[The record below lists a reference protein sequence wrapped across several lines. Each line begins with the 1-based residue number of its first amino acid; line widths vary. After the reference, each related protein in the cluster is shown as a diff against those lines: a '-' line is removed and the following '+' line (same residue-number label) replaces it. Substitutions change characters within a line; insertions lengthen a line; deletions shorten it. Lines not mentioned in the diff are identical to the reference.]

1 MSSILRGRTLSKGIR
16 NEYNGDAAV
25 LRVASPSIAE
35 RFPFMLPLLIVIGV
49 IILLILILG
58 VWFFGMY
65 NGLVRRRIASETAWS
80 DIDVQLKRRHDLV
93 PNLVNTVKGYASHE
107 KETLE
112 NVIKARSQA
121 VDANGPAASAEAEGM
136 LSSAL
141 GKIFALSEAYPDL
154 KANQNF
160 LSLQEELTS
169 TENKIGFARTHYNRT
184 TAGYNEALQTIPTN
198 IVAGMFSFQKRD
210 LFELE
215 DAAERNA
222 PDVQF

>member
-16 NEYNGDAAV
+16 NEYNGYAAV

>member
-1 MSSILRGRTLSKGIR
+1 
-16 NEYNGDAAV
+16 
-25 LRVASPSIAE
+25 
-35 RFPFMLPLLIVIGV
+35 MLPLLIVIGV
-49 IILLILILG
+49 IVLLVLVLG
-58 VWFFGMY
+58 GWFFGMY

-121 VDANGPAASAEAEGM
+121 VDANGPAASAQAEGM

-160 LSLQEELTS
+160 LALQEELTS

-184 TAGYNEALQTIPTN
+184 TASYNEALQTIPTN

-215 DAAERNA
+215 DAAERNV
-222 PDVQF
+222 PQVQF

>member
-1 MSSILRGRTLSKGIR
+1 MFPTLI
-16 NEYNGDAAV
+16 V
-25 LRVASPSIAE
+25 LVVVVL
-35 RFPFMLPLLIVIGV
+35 FLLIFGG
-49 IILLILILG
+49 L
-58 VWFFGMY
+58 FFGMY
-65 NGLVRRRIASETAWS
+65 NGLVRKRIASETAWS

-112 NVIKARSQA
+112 GVISARSQA
-121 VDANGPAASAEAEGM
+121 VGANGPAASGEAEGM
-136 LSSAL
+136 LSAAL
-141 GKIFALSEAYPDL
+141 GKLFALSEAYPDL

-184 TAGYNEALQTIPTN
+184 TANYNTALQTIPTN
-198 IVAGMFSFQKRD
+198 IVAGMFSFAKRD

-215 DAAERNA
+215 NAAEREA
-222 PDVQF
+222 PAVQF

>member
-1 MSSILRGRTLSKGIR
+1 M
-16 NEYNGDAAV
+16 
-25 LRVASPSIAE
+25 
-35 RFPFMLPLLIVIGV
+35 F
-49 IILLILILG
+49 IILSLCGLVLVVLVFG
-58 VWFFGMY
+58 GWFFGLY
-65 NGLVRRRIASETAWS
+65 NGLVRKRIASETAWS

-93 PNLVNTVKGYASHE
+93 PNLVNTVKGYATHE

-112 NVIKARSQA
+112 NVIAARNTA
-121 VDANGPAASAEAEGM
+121 VGADGPAASAEAEGM

-141 GKIFALSEAYPDL
+141 GKLFALSEAYPDL

-184 TAGYNEALQTIPTN
+184 TAHYNEALQTIPSN
-198 IVAGMFSFQKRD
+198 IVAGLFSFQKRD
-210 LFELE
+210 LFELD
-215 DAAERNA
+215 DAAQRDV